1 MTGEQLLL
9 GKNLEKELSD
19 LPEGWIVL
27 LETSAEK
34 ILEVSLAVIKI
45 LTDKNY
51 TGLVIS
57 ANRPCNNLLSLYEKN
72 SINTKKVMILCAICK
87 SQGGDAKNAEN
98 IIHLERISALTDMSI
113 SLSEAIK
120 KTKGNKFIFIDS
132 ITTMLIHNQ
141 PNVFAIFIH
150 SILTKMRMDMVSGLL
165 ISLENETNREVRA
178 DIAQLCD
185 RVIKV

>member
-1 MTGEQLLL
+1 MID
-9 GKNLEKELSD
+9 KKKLEKELNN

-34 ILEVSLAVIKI
+34 VLEVNLAVMKI
-45 LTDKNY
+45 LIDKNY

-57 ANRPCNNLLSLYEKN
+57 ANRPCRNLLELYEKN
-72 SINTKKVMILCAICK
+72 SINTKKVMILCAVCK

-98 IIHLERISALTDMSI
+98 ILHLERISALTEMSI
-113 SLSEAIK
+113 SLNEAIK
-120 KTKGNKFIFIDS
+120 KTKDNKFVFIDS

-150 SILTKMRMDMVSGLL
+150 SILTKMRMNMVSGLL
-165 ISLENETNREVRA
+165 ISLENETNKEVRA
-178 DIAQLCD
+178 EIAQLCD
-185 RVIKV
+185 KVIRI